1 MEVINK
7 TLIGKNGYLFLNNDA
22 NQEIKIHNENLCVV
36 DERNL
41 DKYTSVMNK
50 FIMIVFPD
58 KSFFCRE
65 HLPDGYNMIF
75 RPGFE
80 IYKRKFGGNIID
92 GTALLNGSNQVF
104 YKTDT
109 HLNLKG
115 AYIVYVNFINK
126 INKLFNLKVICKS
139 ANLYFKDV
147 NSLCEL
153 KNGLGDLTW
162 HHNLGDLILTN
173 TNDTI
178 VLSDD
183 IKQIYTLYEFAI
195 NDPLKLLLF
204 QGSLIDDT
212 NNNIGK
218 KLDWIVISKYILY
231 KKNNCLPKCKI
242 LIFYDSFLLSTLSLY
257 LELTSEVYMSKSIFN
272 KSLVDYINPDY
283 IFEFR
288 VERFLI

>member
-22 NQEIKIHNENLCVV
+22 NQEIKLHNENLCVV

-58 KSFFCRE
+58 KSFFCKE

-80 IYKRKFGGNIID
+80 IYKRKFGDNIID
-92 GTALLNGSNQVF
+92 GTALLNGSDQVF

-115 AYIVYVNFINK
+115 AYIVYINFINK
-126 INKLFNLKVICKS
+126 INKLFNLGVICKS
-139 ANLYFKDV
+139 ANLYLKDV

-153 KNGLGDLTW
+153 NNGLGDLTW
-162 HHNLGDLILTN
+162 HQNLGDQKLTN

-204 QGSLIDDT
+204 QRSLIDDT
-212 NNNIGK
+212 NNNTGN

-231 KKNNCLPKCKI
+231 KKNYRLPKCKI

-257 LELTSEVYMSKSIFN
+257 LELTSEVYMAKSIFN

-283 IFEFR
+283 VFEFR

>member
-80 IYKRKFGGNIID
+80 IYKRKFGENIID
-92 GTALLNGSNQVF
+92 GTALLRGVDQVF

-115 AYIVYVNFINK
+115 AYIVYANFINK
-126 INKLFNLKVICKS
+126 INKLFNMGAICRC
-139 ANLYFKDV
+139 ANLYLKDV

-153 KNGLGDLTW
+153 NNGLGDLTW
-162 HHNLGDLILTN
+162 HQNLGDQMLTN

-212 NNNIGK
+212 NNNTGN

-231 KKNNCLPKCKI
+231 KKNDRLPKSKI

-283 IFEFR
+283 VFEFR

>member
-41 DKYTSVMNK
+41 DKYASTMKK
-50 FIMIVFPD
+50 FVMIVFPD
-58 KSFFCRE
+58 KSFFCKE
-65 HLPDGYNMIF
+65 HMPDGYNMIF

-80 IYKRKFGGNIID
+80 IYKRKFGDNIMD
-92 GTALLNGSNQVF
+92 GTALLRGVEQVF

-126 INKLFNLKVICKS
+126 INKLFNLGAICKS
-139 ANLYFKDV
+139 ANLYLKDV

-153 KNGLGDLTW
+153 NNGLGDLTW
-162 HHNLGDLILTN
+162 HQNLGNQTLPN
-173 TNDTI
+173 ANDTI
-178 VLSDD
+178 ILSDD

-195 NDPLKLLLF
+195 NDPLKLLLL

-212 NNNIGK
+212 NNNIGN

-231 KKNNCLPKCKI
+231 KKNDRLPKCKI

-283 IFEFR
+283 VFEFR

>member
-22 NQEIKIHNENLCVV
+22 NQEIKIHNENFCVV

-41 DKYTSVMNK
+41 DKYASTMKK
-50 FIMIVFPD
+50 FVMIVFPD
-58 KSFFCRE
+58 KSFFCKE

-80 IYKRKFGGNIID
+80 IYKRKFGDNIID
-92 GTALLNGSNQVF
+92 GTELLRGTEQVF

-115 AYIVYVNFINK
+115 AYIVYINFINK
-126 INKLFNLKVICKS
+126 INKLFNLGAICKS

-153 KNGLGDLTW
+153 NNGLGDLTW
-162 HHNLGDLILTN
+162 HQNLGNQTLPN
-173 TNDTI
+173 ANDTI

-195 NDPLKLLLF
+195 NDPLKLLLL

-212 NNNIGK
+212 NNNIGN

-231 KKNNCLPKCKI
+231 KKNDRLPKCKI

-283 IFEFR
+283 VFEFR

>member
-80 IYKRKFGGNIID
+80 IYKRKFGDNIID
-92 GTALLNGSNQVF
+92 GTTLLRGIDQVF

-126 INKLFNLKVICKS
+126 INKLFNMGVICKS

-153 KNGLGDLTW
+153 NNGLGDLTW
-162 HHNLGDLILTN
+162 HQNLGDQILTN
-173 TNDTI
+173 TNDTV

-231 KKNNCLPKCKI
+231 KKNDHLPKCKI